1 MINYWLKREDD
12 RRDFSPSD
20 EIEEVEEVIE
30 DTTEN
35 DMNDVEPAPVENAWW
50 KIYREAKKVILDEP
64 VEFALN
70 QLNQSI
76 QKVPKLGYISALAIG
91 FAAILLIINE
101 FVPNVEDLVYGAGL
115 LLILGIFAKIAF
127 SFRPDATQEKT
138 ISWSMTLLIVLF
150 AIIAVVSFAFKL
162 FNS

>member
-1 MINYWLKREDD
+1 MIDYWLKREDD

-35 DMNDVEPAPVENAWW
+35 DMNDVEPAPVENEWW
-50 KIYREAKKVILDEP
+50 KIYREAKKVIDEQ

-76 QKVPKLGYISALAIG
+76 QKVPALGYISALAIG
-91 FAAILLIINE
+91 FAAILFIINE

-115 LLILGIFAKIAF
+115 L
-127 SFRPDATQEKT
+127 
-138 ISWSMTLLIVLF
+138 
-150 AIIAVVSFAFKL
+150 
-162 FNS
+162 